1 MWSFENKYSTVSVYL
16 PYHFLN
22 IFFSLTYFIVRIQ
35 YMMQPKKKSVSFVYW
50 YGFWSTVHYSFG
62 ELEVIL
68 GFLIAC
74 VGGISAPNPVGVK
87 I

>member
-1 MWSFENKYSTVSVYL
+1 
-16 PYHFLN
+16 
-22 IFFSLTYFIVRIQ
+22 
-35 YMMQPKKKSVSFVYW
+35 MQPKKKSVSFVYW